1 MATAHHLGGAGA
13 LVVPDYIRCGARLAY
28 VTWPRLVSVCLAA
41 LLVVVGLSEL
51 QEHLPVES
59 DMASDARPVA
69 AAWSAS
75 AAGGGAATP
84 ASKARAASVAA
95 TLRGLL
101 DRAASRLK
109 SGHGAGGKRAG
120 GGAGGKA
127 VWGGLGGLAGGGAV
141 GAGKGAQ
148 PTVMPSW
155 CAPASSL
162 LFLGQKWRLVTLGSP
177 GFPSAYADPAAI
189 AAGPGPHDGSAR
201 DPAVLAREAEAAAKN
216 TDPSG
221 AMLCDWADFSV
232 IQAEFKFKMCT
243 FDRNVDTQIR

>member
-1 MATAHHLGGAGA
+1 MATAHSLGGSAQ

-59 DMASDARPVA
+59 DLASDARPVA
-69 AAWSAS
+69 AAWSA
-75 AAGGGAATP
+75 AGAGGPTP
-84 ASKARAASVAA
+84 ASKARAASMAA
-95 TLRGLL
+95 SLRGLL

-109 SGHGAGGKRAG
+109 SGHGAGGKR
-120 GGAGGKA
+120 GAGGKA
-127 VWGGLGGLAGGGAV
+127 VWGGLGGPGGGAV
-141 GAGKGAQ
+141 GGAGSKGAQ
-148 PTVMPSW
+148 PTVVPSW

-189 AAGPGPHDGSAR
+189 AAGPGPHDGSVR

-216 TDPSG
+216 VDSTG
-221 AMLCDWADFSV
+221 AKLCDWADFSV

-243 FDRNVDTQIR
+243 FDRDVDTQIR